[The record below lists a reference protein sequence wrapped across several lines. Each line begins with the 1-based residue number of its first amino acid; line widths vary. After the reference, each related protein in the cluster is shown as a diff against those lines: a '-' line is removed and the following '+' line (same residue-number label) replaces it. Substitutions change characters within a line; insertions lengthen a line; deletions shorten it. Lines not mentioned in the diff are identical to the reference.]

1 LILIIYSQVILKIK
15 YLTSILIFLSGCYFF
30 LIGYQKIIIQKI
42 TDHNFSTNSE
52 SKKDSNVLKDINLK
66 KNKETIIKNNLKKV
80 NIIKKTNNLQEIV
93 VHVKKNQTFS
103 RIVRKYLPSDQLL
116 FNIVNE
122 IEKTFDLR
130 KLKAGI
136 KIYFYQ
142 DQVSKKLAK
151 ITIPI
156 ENDVDLDVFISEDVT
171 VEKRYLKIESEN
183 HSKKYLITNSLY
195 SDGIKNNI
203 PIEILTKLIRL
214 YSFDLDFQRDIRKDT
229 KVHIS
234 YDSKNIQNRNQQY
247 FGDIN
252 YALIEIEKNKLEY
265 FKFKTDEGFVD
276 YFNRKG
282 ENVKKSILKTPIDG
296 AKLSSTFGIRKH
308 PILGYNKMHRGVDFA
323 ASTGTPVFAGG
334 NGRIEFIGKN
344 GGYGNY
350 IRIRHNNEYKTAYA
364 HLSGFNKGL
373 STGTRVNQ
381 GDVIGY
387 VGSSGRSTG
396 PHLHYE
402 IIYQNEQI
410 NPLSLKLP
418 SGKKLKDNELKRFFS
433 EMKTIY
439 ANHLNLLYE

>member
-1 LILIIYSQVILKIK
+1 MILKIK
-15 YLTSILIFLSGCYFF
+15 HLTTILIFLSGYYFLF
-30 LIGYQKIIIQKI
+30 VSYQNIIIEKN
-42 TDHNFSTNSE
+42 TDHNFSTKSE
-52 SKKDSNVLKDINLK
+52 SNQDSNIIKDINLQ
-66 KNKETIIKNNLKKV
+66 KNKKQTIIKNDLNKV
-80 NIIKKTNNLQEIV
+80 NVIEEINNLQEIV
-93 VHVKKNQTFS
+93 FEVKKNQTFS
-103 RIVRKYLPSDQLL
+103 KIVSKYLSSDKVV
-116 FNIVNE
+116 FNVVNE

-136 KIYFYQ
+136 KILFYQ
-142 DQVSKKLAK
+142 DQASKKLVK
-151 ITIPI
+151 IIIPI
-156 ENDVDLDVFISEDVT
+156 ENDINLNVFIAENIA
-171 VEKRYLKIESEN
+171 VEKKYLKTKLES
-183 HSKKYLITNSLY
+183 HSKEYLITNSLY

-229 KVHIS
+229 KVSIS
-234 YDSKNIQNRNQQY
+234 YDSKNIEDRDQQY

-252 YALIEIEKNKLEY
+252 YALIEIEINKLEY
-265 FKFKTDEGFVD
+265 FKFKTDEGFID
-276 YFNRKG
+276 YFNKKG

-296 AKLSSTFGIRKH
+296 ARLSSTFGIRKH

-323 ASTGTPVFAGG
+323 ASKGTSVFAGG
-334 NGRIEFIGKN
+334 NGTIEFAGKN

-364 HLSGFNKGL
+364 HLLGFKKGI
-373 STGTRVNQ
+373 STGIRVNQ
-381 GDVIGY
+381 GNVIGY

-410 NPLSLKLP
+410 NPLALKLP
-418 SGKKLKDNELKRFFS
+418 SGKKLKGKELERFIS

>member
-1 LILIIYSQVILKIK
+1 MILKIK
-15 YLTSILIFLSGCYFF
+15 HLTTILIFLSGYYFLF
-30 LIGYQKIIIQKI
+30 VSYQNIIIEKN
-42 TDHNFSTNSE
+42 TDHNFSTKSE
-52 SKKDSNVLKDINLK
+52 SNQDSNIIKDINLQ
-66 KNKETIIKNNLKKV
+66 KNKKQTIIKNDLNKV
-80 NIIKKTNNLQEIV
+80 NVIEEINNLQEIV
-93 VHVKKNQTFS
+93 FEVKKNQTFS
-103 RIVRKYLPSDQLL
+103 KIVSKYLSSDKVV
-116 FNIVNE
+116 FNVVNE

-136 KIYFYQ
+136 KILFYQ
-142 DQVSKKLAK
+142 DQASKKLVK
-151 ITIPI
+151 IIIPI
-156 ENDVDLDVFISEDVT
+156 ENDINLNVFIAENIT
-171 VEKRYLKIESEN
+171 VEKKYLKTKLES
-183 HSKKYLITNSLY
+183 HSKEYLITNSLY

-229 KVHIS
+229 KVSIS
-234 YDSKNIQNRNQQY
+234 YDSKNIEDRDQQY

-252 YALIEIEKNKLEY
+252 YALIKIKKNKLEY
-265 FKFKTDEGFVD
+265 FKFKTDEGFID
-276 YFNRKG
+276 YFNKKG

-296 AKLSSTFGIRKH
+296 ARLSSTFGIRKH

-323 ASTGTPVFAGG
+323 ASKGTSVFAGG
-334 NGRIEFIGKN
+334 NGTIEFAGKN

-364 HLSGFNKGL
+364 HLLGFKKGI
-373 STGTRVNQ
+373 STGIRVNQ
-381 GDVIGY
+381 GNVIGY

-410 NPLSLKLP
+410 NPLALKLP
-418 SGKKLKDNELKRFFS
+418 SGKKLKGKELERFIS

>member
-1 LILIIYSQVILKIK
+1 MILKIK
-15 YLTSILIFLSGCYFF
+15 HLTTILIFLSGYYFLF
-30 LIGYQKIIIQKI
+30 VSYQNIIIEKN
-42 TDHNFSTNSE
+42 TDHDFSTKSE
-52 SKKDSNVLKDINLK
+52 SNQDSNIIKDINLQ
-66 KNKETIIKNNLKKV
+66 KNKKQTIIKNDLNKINV
-80 NIIKKTNNLQEIV
+80 IEEINNLQEIV
-93 VHVKKNQTFS
+93 FEVKKNQTFS
-103 RIVRKYLPSDQLL
+103 KIVSKYLSSDKVV
-116 FNIVNE
+116 FNVVNE

-136 KIYFYQ
+136 KILFYQ
-142 DQVSKKLAK
+142 DQASKKLVK
-151 ITIPI
+151 IIIPI
-156 ENDVDLDVFISEDVT
+156 ENDINLNVFIAENIA
-171 VEKRYLKIESEN
+171 VEKKYLKTKLES
-183 HSKKYLITNSLY
+183 HSKEYLITNSLY

-229 KVHIS
+229 KVSIS
-234 YDSKNIQNRNQQY
+234 YDSKNIEDRDQQY

-252 YALIEIEKNKLEY
+252 YALIEIEINKLEY
-265 FKFKTDEGFVD
+265 FKFKTDEGFID
-276 YFNRKG
+276 YFNKKG

-296 AKLSSTFGIRKH
+296 ARLSSTFGIRKH

-323 ASTGTPVFAGG
+323 ASKGTSVFAGG
-334 NGRIEFIGKN
+334 NGTIEFAGKN

-364 HLSGFNKGL
+364 HLLGFKKGI
-373 STGTRVNQ
+373 STGIRVNQ
-381 GDVIGY
+381 GNVIGY

-410 NPLSLKLP
+410 NPLALKLP
-418 SGKKLKDNELKRFFS
+418 SGKKLKGKELERFIS

>member
-1 LILIIYSQVILKIK
+1 MILKIK
-15 YLTSILIFLSGCYFF
+15 HLTTILIFLSGYYFLF
-30 LIGYQKIIIQKI
+30 VSYQNIIIEKN
-42 TDHNFSTNSE
+42 TDHDFSTKSE
-52 SKKDSNVLKDINLK
+52 SNQDSNIIKDINLQ
-66 KNKETIIKNNLKKV
+66 KNKKQTTIKNDLNKV
-80 NIIKKTNNLQEIV
+80 NVIEEINNLQEIV
-93 VHVKKNQTFS
+93 FEVKKNQTFS
-103 RIVRKYLPSDQLL
+103 KIVSKYLSSDTVV
-116 FNIVNE
+116 FNVVNE

-136 KIYFYQ
+136 KILFYQ
-142 DQVSKKLAK
+142 DQASKKLVK
-151 ITIPI
+151 IIIPI
-156 ENDVDLDVFISEDVT
+156 ENDINLNVFIAENIA
-171 VEKRYLKIESEN
+171 VEKKYLKTKLES
-183 HSKKYLITNSLY
+183 HSKEYLITNSLY

-229 KVHIS
+229 KVSIS
-234 YDSKNIQNRNQQY
+234 YDSKNIEDRDQQY

-252 YALIEIEKNKLEY
+252 YALIEIEINKLEY
-265 FKFKTDEGFVD
+265 FKFKTDEGFID
-276 YFNRKG
+276 YFNKKG

-296 AKLSSTFGIRKH
+296 ARLSSTFGIRKH

-323 ASTGTPVFAGG
+323 ASKGTSVFAGG
-334 NGRIEFIGKN
+334 NGTIEFAGKN

-364 HLSGFNKGL
+364 HLLGFKKGI
-373 STGTRVNQ
+373 STGIRVNQ
-381 GDVIGY
+381 GNVIGY

-410 NPLSLKLP
+410 NPLALKLP
-418 SGKKLKDNELKRFFS
+418 SGKKLKGKELERFIS

>member
-1 LILIIYSQVILKIK
+1 M
-15 YLTSILIFLSGCYFF
+15 F
-30 LIGYQKIIIQKI
+30 
-42 TDHNFSTNSE
+42 
-52 SKKDSNVLKDINLK
+52 NV
-66 KNKETIIKNNLKKV
+66 
-80 NIIKKTNNLQEIV
+80 
-93 VHVKKNQTFS
+93 
-103 RIVRKYLPSDQLL
+103 
-116 FNIVNE
+116 VNE

-136 KIYFYQ
+136 KILFYQ
-142 DQVSKKLAK
+142 DQASKKLVK
-151 ITIPI
+151 IIIPI
-156 ENDVDLDVFISEDVT
+156 ENDINLNVFIAENIA
-171 VEKRYLKIESEN
+171 VEKKYLKTKLES
-183 HSKKYLITNSLY
+183 HSKEYLITNSLY

-229 KVHIS
+229 KVSIS
-234 YDSKNIQNRNQQY
+234 YDSKNIEDRDQQY

-252 YALIEIEKNKLEY
+252 YALIEIKKNKLEY
-265 FKFKTDEGFVD
+265 FKFKTDEGFID
-276 YFNRKG
+276 YFNKKG

-296 AKLSSTFGIRKH
+296 ARLSSTFGIRKH

-323 ASTGTPVFAGG
+323 ASKGTSVFAGG
-334 NGRIEFIGKN
+334 NGTIEFAGKN

-364 HLSGFNKGL
+364 HLLGFKKGI
-373 STGTRVNQ
+373 STGIRVNQ
-381 GDVIGY
+381 GNVIGY

-410 NPLSLKLP
+410 NPLALKLP
-418 SGKKLKDNELKRFFS
+418 SGKKLKGKELERFIS

>member
-1 LILIIYSQVILKIK
+1 MILKIK
-15 YLTSILIFLSGCYFF
+15 HLTTILIFLSGYYFLF
-30 LIGYQKIIIQKI
+30 VSYQNIIIEKN
-42 TDHNFSTNSE
+42 TDHDFSTKSE
-52 SKKDSNVLKDINLK
+52 SNQDSNIIKDINLQ
-66 KNKETIIKNNLKKV
+66 KNKKQTIIKNDLNKV
-80 NIIKKTNNLQEIV
+80 NVIEEINNLQEIV
-93 VHVKKNQTFS
+93 FEVKKNQTFS
-103 RIVRKYLPSDQLL
+103 KIVSKYLSSDKVV
-116 FNIVNE
+116 FNVVNE

-136 KIYFYQ
+136 KILFYQ
-142 DQVSKKLAK
+142 DQASKKLVK
-151 ITIPI
+151 IIIPI
-156 ENDVDLDVFISEDVT
+156 ENDINLNVFIAENIA
-171 VEKRYLKIESEN
+171 VEKKYLKTKLES
-183 HSKKYLITNSLY
+183 HSKEYLITNSLY

-229 KVHIS
+229 KVSIS
-234 YDSKNIQNRNQQY
+234 YDSQNIEDRDQQY

-252 YALIEIEKNKLEY
+252 YALIEIEINKLEY
-265 FKFKTDEGFVD
+265 FKFKTDEGFID
-276 YFNRKG
+276 YFNKKG

-296 AKLSSTFGIRKH
+296 ARLSSTFGIRKH

-323 ASTGTPVFAGG
+323 ASKGTSVFAGG
-334 NGRIEFIGKN
+334 NGTIEFAGKN

-364 HLSGFNKGL
+364 HLLGFKKGI
-373 STGTRVNQ
+373 STGIRVNQ
-381 GDVIGY
+381 GNVIGY

-410 NPLSLKLP
+410 NPLALKLP
-418 SGKKLKDNELKRFFS
+418 SGKKLKGKELERFIS

>member
-1 LILIIYSQVILKIK
+1 MILKIK
-15 YLTSILIFLSGCYFF
+15 HLTTILIFLSGYYFLF
-30 LIGYQKIIIQKI
+30 ASYQNIIIKKN
-42 TDHNFSTNSE
+42 TDHDFSTKSE
-52 SKKDSNVLKDINLK
+52 SNQDSNIIKDINLQ
-66 KNKETIIKNNLKKV
+66 KNKKQIIIKNDLNKV
-80 NIIKKTNNLQEIV
+80 NVIEEINNLQEIV
-93 VHVKKNQTFS
+93 FEVKKNQTFS
-103 RIVRKYLPSDQLL
+103 KIVRKYLSSDKIV
-116 FNIVNE
+116 FNVVNE

-136 KIYFYQ
+136 KIHFYQ
-142 DQVSKKLAK
+142 DQASKKLVK
-151 ITIPI
+151 IIIPI
-156 ENDVDLDVFISEDVT
+156 ENDINLNVFIAENIA
-171 VEKRYLKIESEN
+171 VE
-183 HSKKYLITNSLY
+183 KKYLKTKLESHSKEYLITDSLY

-229 KVHIS
+229 KVSIS
-234 YDSKNIQNRNQQY
+234 YDSKNIEERDQQF

-265 FKFKTDEGFVD
+265 FKFKTDEGFID
-276 YFNRKG
+276 YFNKKG

-323 ASTGTPVFAGG
+323 ALKGTPVFAGG
-334 NGRIEFIGKN
+334 NGTIEFAGKN

-364 HLSGFNKGL
+364 HLSGFKKGI
-373 STGTRVNQ
+373 STGIRVNQ

-410 NPLSLKLP
+410 NPLTLKLP
-418 SGKKLKDNELKRFFS
+418 SGKKLKGKELERFIS
-433 EMKTIY
+433 EMKIIY

>member
-1 LILIIYSQVILKIK
+1 MILKIK
-15 YLTSILIFLSGCYFF
+15 HLTTILIFLSGYYFLF
-30 LIGYQKIIIQKI
+30 VSYQNIIIEKN
-42 TDHNFSTNSE
+42 TDHDFSTKSE
-52 SKKDSNVLKDINLK
+52 SNQDSNIIKDINLQ
-66 KNKETIIKNNLKKV
+66 KNKKKTIIKNDLNKINV
-80 NIIKKTNNLQEIV
+80 IEEINNLQEIV
-93 VHVKKNQTFS
+93 FEVKKNQTFS
-103 RIVRKYLPSDQLL
+103 KIASKYLSSDKVV
-116 FNIVNE
+116 FNVVNE

-136 KIYFYQ
+136 KILFYQ
-142 DQVSKKLAK
+142 DQASKKLVK
-151 ITIPI
+151 IIIPI
-156 ENDVDLDVFISEDVT
+156 ENDINLNVFIAENIA
-171 VEKRYLKIESEN
+171 VEKKYLKTKLES
-183 HSKKYLITNSLY
+183 HSKEYLITNSLY

-229 KVHIS
+229 KVSIS
-234 YDSKNIQNRNQQY
+234 YDSKNIEDRDQQY

-252 YALIEIEKNKLEY
+252 YALIEIEINKLEY
-265 FKFKTDEGFVD
+265 FKFKTDEGFID
-276 YFNRKG
+276 YFNKKG

-296 AKLSSTFGIRKH
+296 ARLSSTFGIRKH

-323 ASTGTPVFAGG
+323 ASKGTSVFAGG
-334 NGRIEFIGKN
+334 NGTIEFAGKN

-364 HLSGFNKGL
+364 HLLGFKKGI
-373 STGTRVNQ
+373 STGIRVNQ
-381 GDVIGY
+381 GSVIGY

-410 NPLSLKLP
+410 NPLTLKLP
-418 SGKKLKDNELKRFFS
+418 SGKKLKGKELERFIS

>member
-1 LILIIYSQVILKIK
+1 MILKIK
-15 YLTSILIFLSGCYFF
+15 HLTTILIFLSGYYFLF
-30 LIGYQKIIIQKI
+30 VSYQNIIIEKN
-42 TDHNFSTNSE
+42 TDHDFSTKSE
-52 SKKDSNVLKDINLK
+52 SNQDSNIIKDINLQ
-66 KNKETIIKNNLKKV
+66 KNKKQTIIKNDLNKV
-80 NIIKKTNNLQEIV
+80 NVIEEINNLQEIV
-93 VHVKKNQTFS
+93 FEVKKNQTFS
-103 RIVRKYLPSDQLL
+103 KIVSKYLSSDKVV
-116 FNIVNE
+116 FNVVNE

-136 KIYFYQ
+136 KILFYQ
-142 DQVSKKLAK
+142 DQASKKLVK
-151 ITIPI
+151 IIIPI
-156 ENDVDLDVFISEDVT
+156 ENDINLNVFIAENIT
-171 VEKRYLKIESEN
+171 VEKKYLKTKLES
-183 HSKKYLITNSLY
+183 HSKEYLITNSLY

-229 KVHIS
+229 KVSIS
-234 YDSKNIQNRNQQY
+234 YDSKNIEDRDQQY

-252 YALIEIEKNKLEY
+252 YALIEIEINKLEY
-265 FKFKTDEGFVD
+265 FKFKTDEGFID
-276 YFNRKG
+276 YFNKKG

-296 AKLSSTFGIRKH
+296 ARLSSTFGIRKH

-323 ASTGTPVFAGG
+323 ASKGTSVFAGG
-334 NGRIEFIGKN
+334 NGTIEFAGKN

-364 HLSGFNKGL
+364 HLLGFKKGI
-373 STGTRVNQ
+373 STGIRVNQ
-381 GDVIGY
+381 GNVIGY

-410 NPLSLKLP
+410 NPLALKLP
-418 SGKKLKDNELKRFFS
+418 SGKKLKGKELERFIS

>member
-1 LILIIYSQVILKIK
+1 MILKIK
-15 YLTSILIFLSGCYFF
+15 HLTTILIFLSGYYFLF
-30 LIGYQKIIIQKI
+30 VSYQNIIIEKN
-42 TDHNFSTNSE
+42 TDHDFSTKSE
-52 SKKDSNVLKDINLK
+52 SNQDSNIIKDINLQ
-66 KNKETIIKNNLKKV
+66 KNKKQTIIKNDLNKV
-80 NIIKKTNNLQEIV
+80 NVIEEINNLQEIV
-93 VHVKKNQTFS
+93 FEVKKNQTFS
-103 RIVRKYLPSDQLL
+103 KIVSKYLSSDKVV
-116 FNIVNE
+116 FNVVNE

-136 KIYFYQ
+136 KILFYQ
-142 DQVSKKLAK
+142 DQASKKLVK
-151 ITIPI
+151 IIIPI
-156 ENDVDLDVFISEDVT
+156 ENDINLNVFIAENIA
-171 VEKRYLKIESEN
+171 VEKKYLKTKLES
-183 HSKKYLITNSLY
+183 HSKEYLITNSLY

-229 KVHIS
+229 KVSIS
-234 YDSKNIQNRNQQY
+234 YDSKNIEDRDQQY

-252 YALIEIEKNKLEY
+252 YALIEIKKNKLEY
-265 FKFKTDEGFVD
+265 FKFKTDEGFID
-276 YFNRKG
+276 YFNKKG

-296 AKLSSTFGIRKH
+296 ARLSSTFGIRKH

-323 ASTGTPVFAGG
+323 ASKGTSVFAGG
-334 NGRIEFIGKN
+334 NGTIEFAGKN

-364 HLSGFNKGL
+364 HLLGFKKGI
-373 STGTRVNQ
+373 STGIRVNQ
-381 GDVIGY
+381 GNVIGY

-410 NPLSLKLP
+410 NPLALKLP
-418 SGKKLKDNELKRFFS
+418 SGKKLKGKELERFIS

>member
-1 LILIIYSQVILKIK
+1 MILKIK
-15 YLTSILIFLSGCYFF
+15 HLTTILIFLSGYYFLF
-30 LIGYQKIIIQKI
+30 VSYQNIIIEKN
-42 TDHNFSTNSE
+42 TDHDFSTQSE
-52 SKKDSNVLKDINLK
+52 SNQDSNIIKDINLQ
-66 KNKETIIKNNLKKV
+66 KNKKKTIIKNDLNKV
-80 NIIKKTNNLQEIV
+80 NVIEEINNLQEIV
-93 VHVKKNQTFS
+93 FEVKKNQTFS
-103 RIVRKYLPSDQLL
+103 KIVSKYLSSDKVV
-116 FNIVNE
+116 FNVVNE

-136 KIYFYQ
+136 KILFYQ
-142 DQVSKKLAK
+142 DQASKKLVK
-151 ITIPI
+151 IIIPI
-156 ENDVDLDVFISEDVT
+156 ENDINLNVFIAENIA
-171 VEKRYLKIESEN
+171 VEKKYLKTKLES
-183 HSKKYLITNSLY
+183 HSKEYLITNSLY

-229 KVHIS
+229 KVSIS
-234 YDSKNIQNRNQQY
+234 YDSKNIEDRDQQY

-252 YALIEIEKNKLEY
+252 YALIEIEINKLEY
-265 FKFKTDEGFVD
+265 FKFKTDEGFID
-276 YFNRKG
+276 YFNKKG

-296 AKLSSTFGIRKH
+296 ARLSSTFGIRKH

-323 ASTGTPVFAGG
+323 ASKGTSVFAGG
-334 NGRIEFIGKN
+334 NGTIEFAGKN

-364 HLSGFNKGL
+364 HLLGFKKGI
-373 STGTRVNQ
+373 STGIRVNQ
-381 GDVIGY
+381 GNVIGY

-410 NPLSLKLP
+410 NPLALKLP
-418 SGKKLKDNELKRFFS
+418 SGKKLKGKELERFIS

>member
-1 LILIIYSQVILKIK
+1 MILKIK
-15 YLTSILIFLSGCYFF
+15 HLTTILIFLSGYYFLF
-30 LIGYQKIIIQKI
+30 VSYQNIIIEKN
-42 TDHNFSTNSE
+42 TDHDFSTKSE
-52 SKKDSNVLKDINLK
+52 SNQDSNIIKDINLQ
-66 KNKETIIKNNLKKV
+66 KNKKQTIIKNDLNKV
-80 NIIKKTNNLQEIV
+80 NVIEEINNLQEIV
-93 VHVKKNQTFS
+93 FEVKKNQTFS
-103 RIVRKYLPSDQLL
+103 KIVSKYLSSDKVV
-116 FNIVNE
+116 FNVVNE

-136 KIYFYQ
+136 KILFYQ
-142 DQVSKKLAK
+142 DQASKKLVK
-151 ITIPI
+151 IIIPI
-156 ENDVDLDVFISEDVT
+156 ENDINLNVFIAENIA
-171 VEKRYLKIESEN
+171 VEKKYLKTKLES
-183 HSKKYLITNSLY
+183 HSKEYLITNSLY

-229 KVHIS
+229 KVSIS
-234 YDSKNIQNRNQQY
+234 YDSKNIEDRDQQF
-247 FGDIN
+247 FGDII
-252 YALIEIEKNKLEY
+252 YALIKIEKNKLEY
-265 FKFKTDEGFVD
+265 FKFKTDEGFID
-276 YFNRKG
+276 YFNKKG

-296 AKLSSTFGIRKH
+296 ARLSSTFGIRKH

-323 ASTGTPVFAGG
+323 ASKGTSVFAGG
-334 NGRIEFIGKN
+334 NGTIEFAGKN

-364 HLSGFNKGL
+364 HLLGFKKGI
-373 STGTRVNQ
+373 SVGIRVNQ
-381 GDVIGY
+381 GNVIGY

-410 NPLSLKLP
+410 NPLALKLP
-418 SGKKLKDNELKRFFS
+418 SGKKLKGKELERFIS

>member
-1 LILIIYSQVILKIK
+1 MILKIK
-15 YLTSILIFLSGCYFF
+15 HLTTILIFLSGYYFLF
-30 LIGYQKIIIQKI
+30 VSYQNIIIEKN
-42 TDHNFSTNSE
+42 TDHDFSTKSE
-52 SKKDSNVLKDINLK
+52 SNQDSNIIKDINLQ
-66 KNKETIIKNNLKKV
+66 KNKKQTIIKNDLNKINV
-80 NIIKKTNNLQEIV
+80 IKEINNLQEIV
-93 VHVKKNQTFS
+93 FEVKKNQTFS
-103 RIVRKYLPSDQLL
+103 KIVSKYLSSDKVV
-116 FNIVNE
+116 FNVVNE

-136 KIYFYQ
+136 KIHFYQ
-142 DQVSKKLAK
+142 DQASKKLVK
-151 ITIPI
+151 IIIPI
-156 ENDVDLDVFISEDVT
+156 ENDINLNVFIAENIA
-171 VEKRYLKIESEN
+171 VEKKYLKTKLES
-183 HSKKYLITNSLY
+183 HSKEYLITNSLY

-229 KVHIS
+229 KVSIS
-234 YDSKNIQNRNQQY
+234 YDLKNIEERDQQY

-252 YALIEIEKNKLEY
+252 YALIEIEINKLEY
-265 FKFKTDEGFVD
+265 FKFKTDEGFID
-276 YFNRKG
+276 YFNKKG

-296 AKLSSTFGIRKH
+296 ARLSSTFGIRKH

-323 ASTGTPVFAGG
+323 ASKGTSVFAGG
-334 NGRIEFIGKN
+334 NGTIEFAGKN

-364 HLSGFNKGL
+364 HLLGFKKGI
-373 STGTRVNQ
+373 STGIRVNQ
-381 GDVIGY
+381 GNVIGY

-410 NPLSLKLP
+410 NPLTLKLP
-418 SGKKLKDNELKRFFS
+418 SGKKLKGKELERFIS

>member
-1 LILIIYSQVILKIK
+1 MILKIK
-15 YLTSILIFLSGCYFF
+15 HLTTILIFLSGYYFLF
-30 LIGYQKIIIQKI
+30 VNYQNIVIEKN
-42 TDHNFSTNSE
+42 TDHDFSTESE
-52 SKKDSNVLKDINLK
+52 SNQDSNIIKDINLQ
-66 KNKETIIKNNLKKV
+66 KNKKQTIIKNDLNKV
-80 NIIKKTNNLQEIV
+80 NVIEEINNLQEIV
-93 VHVKKNQTFS
+93 FEVKKNQTFS
-103 RIVRKYLPSDQLL
+103 KIVSKYLSSDKVV
-116 FNIVNE
+116 FNVVNE

-136 KIYFYQ
+136 KILFYQ
-142 DQVSKKLAK
+142 DQASKKLVK
-151 ITIPI
+151 IIIPI
-156 ENDVDLDVFISEDVT
+156 ENDINLNVFIAENIA
-171 VEKRYLKIESEN
+171 VEKKYLKTKLES
-183 HSKKYLITNSLY
+183 HSKEYLITNSLY

-229 KVHIS
+229 KVSIS
-234 YDSKNIQNRNQQY
+234 YDSKNIEDRDQQY

-252 YALIEIEKNKLEY
+252 YALIEIKKNKLEY
-265 FKFKTDEGFVD
+265 FKFKTDEGFID
-276 YFNRKG
+276 YFNKKG

-296 AKLSSTFGIRKH
+296 ARLSSTFGIRKH

-323 ASTGTPVFAGG
+323 ASKGTSVFAGG
-334 NGRIEFIGKN
+334 NGTIEFAGKN

-364 HLSGFNKGL
+364 HLLGFKKGI
-373 STGTRVNQ
+373 STGIRVNQ
-381 GDVIGY
+381 GNVIGY

-410 NPLSLKLP
+410 NPLALKLP
-418 SGKKLKDNELKRFFS
+418 SGKKLKGKELERFIS

>member
-1 LILIIYSQVILKIK
+1 MILKIK
-15 YLTSILIFLSGCYFF
+15 HLTTILIFLSGYYFLF
-30 LIGYQKIIIQKI
+30 VSYQNIIIEKN
-42 TDHNFSTNSE
+42 TDHDFSTKSE
-52 SKKDSNVLKDINLK
+52 SNQDSNIIKDINLQ
-66 KNKETIIKNNLKKV
+66 KNKKQTIIKNDLNKV
-80 NIIKKTNNLQEIV
+80 NVIEEINNLQEIV
-93 VHVKKNQTFS
+93 FEVKKNQTFS
-103 RIVRKYLPSDQLL
+103 KIVSKYLSSDKVV
-116 FNIVNE
+116 FNVVNE

-136 KIYFYQ
+136 KILFYQ
-142 DQVSKKLAK
+142 DQASKKLVK
-151 ITIPI
+151 IIIPI
-156 ENDVDLDVFISEDVT
+156 ENDINLNVFIAENIT
-171 VEKRYLKIESEN
+171 VEKKYLKTKLES
-183 HSKKYLITNSLY
+183 HSKEYLITNSLY

-229 KVHIS
+229 KVSIS
-234 YDSKNIQNRNQQY
+234 YDSKNIEDRDQQY

-252 YALIEIEKNKLEY
+252 YALIEIEINKLEY
-265 FKFKTDEGFVD
+265 FKFKTDEGFID
-276 YFNRKG
+276 YFNKKG

-296 AKLSSTFGIRKH
+296 ARLSSTFGIRKH

-323 ASTGTPVFAGG
+323 ASKGTSVFAGG
-334 NGRIEFIGKN
+334 NGTIEFAGKN

-364 HLSGFNKGL
+364 HLLGFKKGI
-373 STGTRVNQ
+373 STGIRVNQ
-381 GDVIGY
+381 GNVIGY

-410 NPLSLKLP
+410 NPLTLKLP
-418 SGKKLKDNELKRFFS
+418 SGKKLKGKELERFIS

>member
-1 LILIIYSQVILKIK
+1 MILKIK
-15 YLTSILIFLSGCYFF
+15 HLTTILIFLSGYYFLF
-30 LIGYQKIIIQKI
+30 VSYQNIIIEKN
-42 TDHNFSTNSE
+42 TDHDFSTKSE
-52 SKKDSNVLKDINLK
+52 SNQDSNIIKDINLQ
-66 KNKETIIKNNLKKV
+66 KNKKQTIIKNDLNKV
-80 NIIKKTNNLQEIV
+80 NVIEEINNLQEIV
-93 VHVKKNQTFS
+93 FEVKKNQTFS
-103 RIVRKYLPSDQLL
+103 KIVSKYLSSDKVV
-116 FNIVNE
+116 FNVVNE

-136 KIYFYQ
+136 KILFYQ
-142 DQVSKKLAK
+142 DQASKKLVK
-151 ITIPI
+151 IIIPI
-156 ENDVDLDVFISEDVT
+156 ENDINLNVFIAENIA
-171 VEKRYLKIESEN
+171 VEKKYLKTKLES
-183 HSKKYLITNSLY
+183 HSKEYLITNSLY

-229 KVHIS
+229 KVSIS
-234 YDSKNIQNRNQQY
+234 YDSKNIEDRDQQY

-252 YALIEIEKNKLEY
+252 YALIEIEINKLEY
-265 FKFKTDEGFVD
+265 FKFKTDEGFID
-276 YFNRKG
+276 YFNKKG

-296 AKLSSTFGIRKH
+296 ARLSSTFGIRKH

-323 ASTGTPVFAGG
+323 ASKGTSVFAGG
-334 NGRIEFIGKN
+334 NGTIEFAGKN

-364 HLSGFNKGL
+364 HLLGFKKGI
-373 STGTRVNQ
+373 STGIRVNQ
-381 GDVIGY
+381 GNVIGY

-410 NPLSLKLP
+410 NPLALKLP
-418 SGKKLKDNELKRFFS
+418 SGKKLKGKELERFIS

>member
-1 LILIIYSQVILKIK
+1 MILKIK
-15 YLTSILIFLSGCYFF
+15 HLTTILIFLSGYYFLF
-30 LIGYQKIIIQKI
+30 VSYQNIIIEKN
-42 TDHNFSTNSE
+42 TDHDFSTKSE
-52 SKKDSNVLKDINLK
+52 SNQDSNIIKDINLQ
-66 KNKETIIKNNLKKV
+66 KNKKKTIIKNDLKKINV
-80 NIIKKTNNLQEIV
+80 IEEINNLQEIV
-93 VHVKKNQTFS
+93 FEVKKNQTFS
-103 RIVRKYLPSDQLL
+103 KIVSKYLSSDKVV
-116 FNIVNE
+116 FNVVNE

-136 KIYFYQ
+136 KIHFYQ
-142 DQVSKKLAK
+142 DQASKKLVK
-151 ITIPI
+151 IIIPI
-156 ENDVDLDVFISEDVT
+156 ENDINLNVFIAENIA
-171 VEKRYLKIESEN
+171 VEKKYLKTKLES
-183 HSKKYLITNSLY
+183 HSKEYLITNSLY

-229 KVHIS
+229 KVSIS
-234 YDSKNIQNRNQQY
+234 YDSKNIEDRDQQY

-252 YALIEIEKNKLEY
+252 YALIEIKKNKLEY
-265 FKFKTDEGFVD
+265 FKFKTDEGFID
-276 YFNRKG
+276 YFNKKG

-296 AKLSSTFGIRKH
+296 ARLSSTFGIRKH

-323 ASTGTPVFAGG
+323 ASKGTPVFAGG
-334 NGRIEFIGKN
+334 NGTIEFAGKN

-364 HLSGFNKGL
+364 HLLGFKKGI
-373 STGTRVNQ
+373 STGIRVNQ
-381 GDVIGY
+381 GNVIGY

-410 NPLSLKLP
+410 NPLTLKLP
-418 SGKKLKDNELKRFFS
+418 SGKKLKGKELERFIS

>member
-1 LILIIYSQVILKIK
+1 MILKIK
-15 YLTSILIFLSGCYFF
+15 HLTTILIFLSGYYFLF
-30 LIGYQKIIIQKI
+30 VSYQNIIIEKN
-42 TDHNFSTNSE
+42 TDHDFSTKSE
-52 SKKDSNVLKDINLK
+52 SNQDSNIIKYINLQ
-66 KNKETIIKNNLKKV
+66 KNKKQTIIKNDLNKINV
-80 NIIKKTNNLQEIV
+80 IEEINNLQEIV
-93 VHVKKNQTFS
+93 FEVKKNQTFS
-103 RIVRKYLPSDQLL
+103 KIVSKYLSSDKVV
-116 FNIVNE
+116 FNVVNE

-136 KIYFYQ
+136 KIHFYQ
-142 DQVSKKLAK
+142 DQASKKLVK
-151 ITIPI
+151 IIIPI
-156 ENDVDLDVFISEDVT
+156 ENDINLNVFIAENIA
-171 VEKRYLKIESEN
+171 VEKKYLKTKLES
-183 HSKKYLITNSLY
+183 HSKEYLITNSLY

-214 YSFDLDFQRDIRKDT
+214 YSFDLDFQRDIRKNT
-229 KVHIS
+229 KVSIS
-234 YDSKNIQNRNQQY
+234 YDSKNIEDRDQQY

-265 FKFKTDEGFVD
+265 FKFKTDEGFID
-276 YFNRKG
+276 YFNKKG

-296 AKLSSTFGIRKH
+296 ARLSSTFGIRKH

-323 ASTGTPVFAGG
+323 ASKGTSVFAGG
-334 NGRIEFIGKN
+334 NGTIEFAGKN

-364 HLSGFNKGL
+364 HLLGFKKGI
-373 STGTRVNQ
+373 STGIRVNQ
-381 GDVIGY
+381 GNVIGY

-402 IIYQNEQI
+402 IIYQNKQI
-410 NPLSLKLP
+410 NPLALKLP
-418 SGKKLKDNELKRFFS
+418 SGKKLKGKELERFIS

>member
-1 LILIIYSQVILKIK
+1 MILKIK
-15 YLTSILIFLSGCYFF
+15 HLTTILIFLSGYYFLF
-30 LIGYQKIIIQKI
+30 VSYQNIIIEKN
-42 TDHNFSTNSE
+42 TDHDFSTKSE
-52 SKKDSNVLKDINLK
+52 SNQDSNIIKDINLQ
-66 KNKETIIKNNLKKV
+66 KNKKQITIKNDLNKV
-80 NIIKKTNNLQEIV
+80 NVIEEINNLQEIV
-93 VHVKKNQTFS
+93 FEVKKNQTFS
-103 RIVRKYLPSDQLL
+103 KIVSKYLSSDKVV
-116 FNIVNE
+116 FNVVNE

-136 KIYFYQ
+136 KILFYQ
-142 DQVSKKLAK
+142 DQASKKLVK
-151 ITIPI
+151 IIIPI
-156 ENDVDLDVFISEDVT
+156 ENDINLNVFIAENIA
-171 VEKRYLKIESEN
+171 VEKKYLKTKLES
-183 HSKKYLITNSLY
+183 HSKEYLITNSLY

-229 KVHIS
+229 KVSIS
-234 YDSKNIQNRNQQY
+234 YDSKNIEDRDQQY

-252 YALIEIEKNKLEY
+252 YALIEIEINKLEY
-265 FKFKTDEGFVD
+265 FKFKTDEGFID
-276 YFNRKG
+276 YFNKKG

-296 AKLSSTFGIRKH
+296 ARLSSTFGIRKH

-323 ASTGTPVFAGG
+323 ASKGTSVFAGG
-334 NGRIEFIGKN
+334 NGTIEFAGKN

-364 HLSGFNKGL
+364 HLLGFKKGI
-373 STGTRVNQ
+373 STGIRVNQ
-381 GDVIGY
+381 GNVIGY

-410 NPLSLKLP
+410 NPLTLKLP
-418 SGKKLKDNELKRFFS
+418 SGKKLKGKELERFIS

>member
-1 LILIIYSQVILKIK
+1 MILKIK
-15 YLTSILIFLSGCYFF
+15 HLTTILIFLSGYYFLF
-30 LIGYQKIIIQKI
+30 VSYQNIIIEKN
-42 TDHNFSTNSE
+42 TDHDFSTKSE
-52 SKKDSNVLKDINLK
+52 SNQDSNIIKDINLQ
-66 KNKETIIKNNLKKV
+66 KNKKKTFIKNDLNKINV
-80 NIIKKTNNLQEIV
+80 IEEINNLQEIV
-93 VHVKKNQTFS
+93 FEVKKNQTFS
-103 RIVRKYLPSDQLL
+103 KIVSKYLSSDKVV
-116 FNIVNE
+116 FNVVNE

-136 KIYFYQ
+136 KILFYQ
-142 DQVSKKLAK
+142 DQASKKLVK
-151 ITIPI
+151 IIIPI
-156 ENDVDLDVFISEDVT
+156 ENDINLNVFIAENIA
-171 VEKRYLKIESEN
+171 VEKKYLKTKLES
-183 HSKKYLITNSLY
+183 HSKEYLITNSLY

-229 KVHIS
+229 KVSIS
-234 YDSKNIQNRNQQY
+234 YDSKNIEDRDQQY

-252 YALIEIEKNKLEY
+252 YALIEIKKNKLEY
-265 FKFKTDEGFVD
+265 FKFKTDEGFID
-276 YFNRKG
+276 YFNKKG

-296 AKLSSTFGIRKH
+296 ARLSSTFGIRKH

-323 ASTGTPVFAGG
+323 ASKGTSVFAGG
-334 NGRIEFIGKN
+334 NGTIEFAGKN

-364 HLSGFNKGL
+364 HLLGFKKGI
-373 STGTRVNQ
+373 STGIRVNQ
-381 GDVIGY
+381 GNVIGY

-410 NPLSLKLP
+410 NPLALKLP
-418 SGKKLKDNELKRFFS
+418 SGKKLKGKELERFIS

>member
-1 LILIIYSQVILKIK
+1 MILKIK
-15 YLTSILIFLSGCYFF
+15 HLTTILIFLSGYYFLF
-30 LIGYQKIIIQKI
+30 VSYKNIIIEKN
-42 TDHNFSTNSE
+42 TDHDFSTKSE
-52 SKKDSNVLKDINLK
+52 SNQDSNIIKDINLQ
-66 KNKETIIKNNLKKV
+66 KNKKQTIIKNDLNKINV
-80 NIIKKTNNLQEIV
+80 IEEINNLQEIV
-93 VHVKKNQTFS
+93 FEVKKNQTFS
-103 RIVRKYLPSDQLL
+103 KIASKYLSSDKVV
-116 FNIVNE
+116 FNVVNE

-136 KIYFYQ
+136 KILFYQ
-142 DQVSKKLAK
+142 DQASKKLVK
-151 ITIPI
+151 IIIPI
-156 ENDVDLDVFISEDVT
+156 ENDINLNVFIAENIA
-171 VEKRYLKIESEN
+171 VEKKYLKTKLES
-183 HSKKYLITNSLY
+183 HSKEYLITNSLY

-229 KVHIS
+229 KVSIS
-234 YDSKNIQNRNQQY
+234 YDSKNIEDRDQQY

-252 YALIEIEKNKLEY
+252 YALIEIEINKLEY
-265 FKFKTDEGFVD
+265 FKFKTDEGFID
-276 YFNRKG
+276 YFNKKG

-296 AKLSSTFGIRKH
+296 ARLSSTFGIRKH

-323 ASTGTPVFAGG
+323 ASKGTSVFAGG
-334 NGRIEFIGKN
+334 NGTIEFAGKN

-364 HLSGFNKGL
+364 HLLGFKKGI
-373 STGTRVNQ
+373 STGIRVNQ
-381 GDVIGY
+381 GNVIGY

-410 NPLSLKLP
+410 NPLTLKLP
-418 SGKKLKDNELKRFFS
+418 SGKKLKGKELERFIS

>member
-1 LILIIYSQVILKIK
+1 MILKIK
-15 YLTSILIFLSGCYFF
+15 YLTTILIFLSGYYFLF
-30 LIGYQKIIIQKI
+30 VSYQNIIIEKN
-42 TDHNFSTNSE
+42 TDLDFSTKSE
-52 SKKDSNVLKDINLK
+52 SNQNSNIIKDINLQ
-66 KNKETIIKNNLKKV
+66 KNKKQTIIKNDLNKV
-80 NIIKKTNNLQEIV
+80 NVIEEINNLQEIV
-93 VHVKKNQTFS
+93 FEVKKNQTFS
-103 RIVRKYLPSDQLL
+103 KIVSKYLSSDKVV
-116 FNIVNE
+116 FNVVNE

-136 KIYFYQ
+136 KILFYQ
-142 DQVSKKLAK
+142 DQASKKLVK
-151 ITIPI
+151 IIIPI
-156 ENDVDLDVFISEDVT
+156 ENDINLNVFIAENIA
-171 VEKRYLKIESEN
+171 VEKKYLKTKLES
-183 HSKKYLITNSLY
+183 HSKEYLITNSLY

-214 YSFDLDFQRDIRKDT
+214 YSFDLDFQRDIKKDT
-229 KVHIS
+229 KVSIS
-234 YDSKNIQNRNQQY
+234 YDSKNIEDRDQQY

-252 YALIEIEKNKLEY
+252 YALIEIEINKLEY
-265 FKFKTDEGFVD
+265 FKFKTDEGFID
-276 YFNRKG
+276 YFNKKG

-296 AKLSSTFGIRKH
+296 ARLSSTFGIRKH

-323 ASTGTPVFAGG
+323 ASKGTSVFAGG
-334 NGRIEFIGKN
+334 NGTIEFAGKN

-364 HLSGFNKGL
+364 HLLGFKKGI
-373 STGTRVNQ
+373 STGIRVNQ
-381 GDVIGY
+381 GNVIGY

-410 NPLSLKLP
+410 NPLALKLP
-418 SGKKLKDNELKRFFS
+418 SGKKLKGKELERFIS

>member
-1 LILIIYSQVILKIK
+1 MILKIK
-15 YLTSILIFLSGCYFF
+15 HLTTILIFLSGYYFLF
-30 LIGYQKIIIQKI
+30 VSYQNIIIEKN
-42 TDHNFSTNSE
+42 TDHDFSTKSE
-52 SKKDSNVLKDINLK
+52 SNQDSNIIKDINLQ
-66 KNKETIIKNNLKKV
+66 KNKKKTIIKNDLNKINV
-80 NIIKKTNNLQEIV
+80 IEEINNLQEIV
-93 VHVKKNQTFS
+93 FEVKKNQTFS
-103 RIVRKYLPSDQLL
+103 KIVSKYLSSDKVV
-116 FNIVNE
+116 FNVVNE

-136 KIYFYQ
+136 KILFYQ
-142 DQVSKKLAK
+142 DQASKKLVK
-151 ITIPI
+151 IIIPI
-156 ENDVDLDVFISEDVT
+156 ENDINLNVFIAENIA
-171 VEKRYLKIESEN
+171 VEKKYLKTKLES
-183 HSKKYLITNSLY
+183 HSKEYLITNSLY

-229 KVHIS
+229 KVSIS
-234 YDSKNIQNRNQQY
+234 YDSKNIEDRDQQY

-252 YALIEIEKNKLEY
+252 YALIEIEINKLEY
-265 FKFKTDEGFVD
+265 FKFKTDEGFID
-276 YFNRKG
+276 YFNKKG

-296 AKLSSTFGIRKH
+296 ARLSSTFGIRKH

-323 ASTGTPVFAGG
+323 ASKGTSVFAGG
-334 NGRIEFIGKN
+334 NGTIEFAGKN

-364 HLSGFNKGL
+364 HLLGFKKGI
-373 STGTRVNQ
+373 STGIRVNQ
-381 GDVIGY
+381 GNVIGY

-410 NPLSLKLP
+410 NPLALKLP
-418 SGKKLKDNELKRFFS
+418 SGKKLKGKELERFIS

>member
-1 LILIIYSQVILKIK
+1 MILKIK
-15 YLTSILIFLSGCYFF
+15 HLTTILIFLSGYYFLF
-30 LIGYQKIIIQKI
+30 VSYQNIIIEKN
-42 TDHNFSTNSE
+42 TDHDFSTKSE
-52 SKKDSNVLKDINLK
+52 SNQDSNIIKDINLQ
-66 KNKETIIKNNLKKV
+66 KNKKKTIIKNDLNKINV
-80 NIIKKTNNLQEIV
+80 IEEINNLQEIV
-93 VHVKKNQTFS
+93 FEVKKNQTFS
-103 RIVRKYLPSDQLL
+103 KIVSKYLSSDKVV
-116 FNIVNE
+116 FNVVNE

-136 KIYFYQ
+136 KILFYQ
-142 DQVSKKLAK
+142 DQASKKLVK
-151 ITIPI
+151 IIIPI
-156 ENDVDLDVFISEDVT
+156 ENDINLNVFIAENIA
-171 VEKRYLKIESEN
+171 VEKKYLKTKLES
-183 HSKKYLITNSLY
+183 HSKEYLITNSLY

-229 KVHIS
+229 KVSIS
-234 YDSKNIQNRNQQY
+234 YDSKNIEDRDQQY

-252 YALIEIEKNKLEY
+252 YALIEIKKNKLEY
-265 FKFKTDEGFVD
+265 FKFKTDEGFID
-276 YFNRKG
+276 YFNKKG

-296 AKLSSTFGIRKH
+296 ARLSSTFGIRKH

-323 ASTGTPVFAGG
+323 ASKGTSVFAGG
-334 NGRIEFIGKN
+334 NGTIEFAGKN

-364 HLSGFNKGL
+364 HLLGFKKGI
-373 STGTRVNQ
+373 STGIRVNQ
-381 GDVIGY
+381 GNVIGY

-410 NPLSLKLP
+410 NPLALKLP
-418 SGKKLKDNELKRFFS
+418 SGKKLKGKELERFIS